1 MKIICIG
8 NYPPRQCGIATFTE
22 NLVKAIQ
29 TAASNH
35 HSRIEIEV
43 IAMNDGKNTYPYP
56 PMVKRSLNDQLSDEY
71 REVADYIN
79 QSGADICLLQHEY
92 GIFGGASGVL
102 LLGLL
107 RRLQMPLVVTCHT
120 VLEKPGF
127 HEKEVL
133 KKITAYAS
141 RIVVM
146 NSLAIGFLKN
156 IYGVAAEK
164 VVHIEHGVPDFEQEK
179 DNLLP
184 PPPEWIRRTV
194 MLTFGLIGRSKG
206 IETAIN
212 ALPELVKKHPKLL
225 YVVLGK
231 THPNVVKFAGEE
243 YRESLKRLVKA
254 HKLENHVQFIDRYVS
269 EKELMGMLL
278 AADLYV
284 TPYHNKAQITSGTLS
299 YAVSGGCAVLSTPY
313 WHAEELL
320 GQGLGRLFGFG
331 NATELSTEIDSL
343 LTNPDALQKLK
354 TEAYLHGQKITW
366 PKIGQAYLDLFEATK
381 AQKHSK
387 PNHQHIVQN
396 PATYY
401 TLAKFNPVD
410 LLRLTDGTGLLQHA
424 NGCVPN
430 YKTAYCLDDNARA
443 LVLSLM
449 AYQQTGDKL
458 YIDLSIKYLSYLKY
472 MQTGDGDFVNFLSYD
487 HRFVDIKKSDDA
499 FGRAIWALGYL
510 IRYAPNDSLFQTG
523 LELFSTSADLLRK
536 LKYARGYAN
545 CVFGLCHYTRRF
557 PVQEKYLHLLAELAE
572 GLSGIYLRHKR
583 SHWHWFEDSMTYDN
597 GLLPAALYLAYS
609 ATGNML
615 FREIADESSAFL
627 ESKCMVNGRLSL
639 IGNKKWLGL
648 DSSYEMYAQQPIDAM
663 AMVILYDIRYQL
675 TQEENIK
682 EKLQRSFLWFYG
694 HNDLDIPLF
703 DAETG
708 GCNDGIEATGINR
721 NQGAES
727 IIAWLISCLI
737 SQTYF
742 R

>member
-29 TAASNH
+29 KAASI
-35 HSRIEIEV
+35 SALKFEIEV
-43 IAMNDGKNTYPYP
+43 VAMNDGENTYDYP
-56 PMVKRSLNDQLSDEY
+56 PMVKRIINDKLSNEY
-71 REVADYIN
+71 RQAADYIN

-133 KKITAYAS
+133 KKITAFAS

-156 IYGVAAEK
+156 IYGVPAEK
-164 VVHIEHGVPDFEQEK
+164 VVHIEHGVPDFEQQK
-179 DNLLP
+179 DSLPP
-184 PPPEWIRRTV
+184 PPPEWAKRTV

-206 IETAIN
+206 IETAIC
-212 ALPELVKKHPKLL
+212 ALPELVKKHPELC

-243 YRESLKRLVKA
+243 YRESLMKLVKA

-269 EKELMGMLL
+269 EKELMAMLL

-320 GQGLGRLFGFG
+320 GQGLGKLFGFG
-331 NATELSTEIDSL
+331 NADELSASIDNL
-343 LTNPDALQKLK
+343 LTNPKALKKLK
-354 TEAYLHGQKITW
+354 NKAYVHGQKITW
-366 PKIGQAYLDLFEATK
+366 PKIGQAYLELFKTTSAEIQAK
-381 AQKHSK
+381 D
-387 PNHQHIVQN
+387 NHRHIVQY
-396 PATYY
+396 PASYY
-401 TLAKFNPVD
+401 TLAEFNPAH
-410 LLRLTDGTGLLQHA
+410 LLRLTDNTGLLQHA
-424 NGCVPN
+424 IGSVPN
-430 YKTAYCLDDNARA
+430 YKTGYCLDDNARA
-443 LVLSLM
+443 LVLGLM

-523 LELFSTSADLLRK
+523 LELFYISVDLLHK

-545 CVFGLCHYTRRF
+545 CIFGLYHYTRRF
-557 PVQEKYLHLLAELAE
+557 PDQEKYLYLLTELAE
-572 GLSGIYLRHKR
+572 GLSAIYQHHKR
-583 SHWHWFEDSMTYDN
+583 SHWHWFEDSITYDN

-663 AMVILYDIRYQL
+663 AMIIMYDVRHQL
-675 TQEENIK
+675 TQEDTVRQ
-682 EKLQRSFLWFYG
+682 KLRHSFLWFYG
-694 HNDLDIPLF
+694 HNDLDIPLY
-703 DAETG
+703 DAETA

-737 SQTYF
+737 SQAYF